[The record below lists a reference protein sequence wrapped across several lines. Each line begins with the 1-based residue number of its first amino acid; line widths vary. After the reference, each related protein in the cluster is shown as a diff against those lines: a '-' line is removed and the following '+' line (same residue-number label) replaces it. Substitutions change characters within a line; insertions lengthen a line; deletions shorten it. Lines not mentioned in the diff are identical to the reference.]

1 MRSTRRRFI
10 ERSAE
15 AVAAAALAPLA
26 CERRGPPGL
35 ERGSAATA
43 SAFEPAYLALER
55 SGELARRE
63 EELWAILA
71 SCRLCPRGCGANRQ
85 AGETGVCSATARF
98 KVHAAGPHFGEEPQL
113 VGEGGSGTVF
123 FSNCNLLCCYCQN
136 WQINHRGDGR
146 YTSHRQLADMML
158 GLQLKGCHNINLV
171 TPTHVAP
178 HILKALRLAIKDG
191 LRLPLVYNTGGYD
204 DLAVVK
210 LLDGIVDIYLPDFK
224 YADGAMA
231 AKYSSGAADY
241 PEVAAAVIKEMHR
254 QVGKLAVDGRGI
266 ATRGQ
271 IIRHLVLPG
280 NIAGTDRFVRWVAA
294 ELSPDTCVNIMAQ
307 YRPAHRAFE
316 YPEIARPITTVEW
329 RQALAWAREAGLTN
343 LVS

>member
-1 MRSTRRRFI
+1 
-10 ERSAE
+10 
-15 AVAAAALAPLA
+15 
-26 CERRGPPGL
+26 
-35 ERGSAATA
+35 
-43 SAFEPAYLALER
+43 
-55 SGELARRE
+55 
-63 EELWAILA
+63 
-71 SCRLCPRGCGANRQ
+71 
-85 AGETGVCSATARF
+85 
-98 KVHAAGPHFGEEPQL
+98 
-113 VGEGGSGTVF
+113 
-123 FSNCNLLCCYCQN
+123 
-136 WQINHRGDGR
+136 
-146 YTSHRQLADMML
+146 
-158 GLQLKGCHNINLV
+158 
-171 TPTHVAP
+171 
-178 HILKALRLAIKDG
+178 
-191 LRLPLVYNTGGYD
+191 
-204 DLAVVK
+204 
-210 LLDGIVDIYLPDFK
+210 
-224 YADGAMA
+224 MA

-307 YRPAHRAFE
+307 YRPMHRAFE